1 MSKGRRIRLVCRL
14 ELLCVY
20 SAVKMGEYTSGDVKR
35 ASAEVAREETYGFRG
50 CDREA
55 ELGSGAI
62 GRASSA
68 VAEGCLGVGGV

>member
-1 MSKGRRIRLVCRL
+1 MCRL
-14 ELLCVY
+14 KFLFVRT
-20 SAVKMGEYTSGDVKR
+20 AVETDEYTSGDVKR
-35 ASAEVAREETYGFRG
+35 ASAEVTRDDPYLFRG

-62 GRASSA
+62 GRDSGA